1 MSTLAIALP
10 LSLFGGYVV
19 ASAVLFRFP
28 NLLHLKKKSSIN
40 AKLIAHRG
48 GAAEGYEN
56 TMTAFKWAREVG
68 MEMLELD
75 CQLTRDKQVV
85 VSHDDDLR
93 RVTGHEA
100 TIQETDYQV
109 QLKPLT
115 SMISQHYCLCLS
127 ICPDCPDRRIPL
139 LREVFEE
146 FQDFP
151 INLDIKRNDDELI
164 EKVLELIKEYKR
176 EKITV
181 VGNFNSKIGV
191 KVHKKAPD
199 IPIIFGMTGMLKLV
213 LLTYTGLLPFVPLM
227 ESYLEVPTG
236 TLINDLEFLEGR
248 SVLKAI
254 LRVYDFL
261 VIRPCLFRHLQRR
274 GIKIYLWVLN
284 SEREWNRA
292 IKLKVDGIMT
302 DYPSKLKNFCD
313 VKGFSTSRDPLLERD
328 H

>member
-1 MSTLAIALP
+1 
-10 LSLFGGYVV
+10 
-19 ASAVLFRFP
+19 
-28 NLLHLKKKSSIN
+28 
-40 AKLIAHRG
+40 
-48 GAAEGYEN
+48 
-56 TMTAFKWAREVG
+56 MTAFKWAREVG

-100 TIQETDYQV
+100 TIQETDYQDLPELRRELEV
-109 QLKPLT
+109 QFA
-115 SMISQHYCLCLS
+115 QGQS
-127 ICPDCPDRRIPL
+127 ICISLTDRRIPL